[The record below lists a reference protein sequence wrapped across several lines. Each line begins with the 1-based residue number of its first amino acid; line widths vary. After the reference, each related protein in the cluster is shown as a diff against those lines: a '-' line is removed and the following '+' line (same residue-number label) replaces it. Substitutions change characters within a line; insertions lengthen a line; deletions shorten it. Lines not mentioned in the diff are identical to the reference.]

1 MEKKVYKMPEM
12 AIVNIGAMQLLNGSP
27 TVNPGADPVN
37 PGNANA
43 PYLFDFDD
51 DDEE

>member
-12 AIVNIGAMQLLNGSP
+12 AIVNIGAMQLLDSSP

-43 PYLFDFDD
+43 PLLFDF
-51 DDEE
+51 EEEE

>member
-27 TVNPGADPVN
+27 IVDPGSNPVN

-43 PYLFDFDD
+43 PYLFDDD
-51 DDEE
+51 DDE